1 MRLSPAALKS
11 LVEVVL
17 PPGVLPPIELRLGGG
32 LLALRTANL
41 GRSLTAAS
49 GLAFGFRV

>member
-17 PPGVLPPIELRLGGG
+17 PPGVLPIELRLGGG
-32 LLALRTANL
+32 LMALSTANL

-49 GLAFGFRV
+49 GLALGFRV